1 MPRAVRNFFVKARVD
16 GRDSLIQGGPRKKNG
31 GLHLTLYQ
39 RSDGRIATAL
49 EIICTA
55 CSDGTL
61 RIRVKPLLPFSSM
74 EDGQVWIDT
83 RR

>member
-1 MPRAVRNFFVKARVD
+1 MPRVVRNFFVKTRID
-16 GRDSLIQGGPRKKNG
+16 GRDNLLVGGPRSKEG

-39 RSDGRIATAL
+39 RSAGSIATAL

-55 CSDGTL
+55 CRDGTL
-61 RIRVKPLLPFSSM
+61 RIRVKPRLPFSSP
-74 EDGQVWIDT
+74 EKGQLWIDT